1 MGCEKYESGIIM
13 KVEVKV
19 TKRDMQ
25 RFPESL
31 GNKDNRFRYGYG
43 IYTADTADPNN
54 TFSNRGKAKIR
65 CHSQVILPE
74 GGKKITKTGGR
85 GAYWTDFKITTFIS
99 CNFCYLSYILET

>member
-31 GNKDNRFRYGYG
+31 GNKDIDLDIDMEF
-43 IYTADTADPNN
+43 TE
-54 TFSNRGKAKIR
+54 
-65 CHSQVILPE
+65 QIL
-74 GGKKITKTGGR
+74 ITSSPTEEKQ
-85 GAYWTDFKITTFIS
+85 KS
-99 CNFCYLSYILET
+99 

>member
-31 GNKDNRFRYGYG
+31 GNKDIDLDIDMEFTEQ
-43 IYTADTADPNN
+43 ILITSSPTEEKQK
-54 TFSNRGKAKIR
+54 SW
-65 CHSQVILPE
+65 CHSQVILPGGGESEE
-74 GGKKITKTGGR
+74 GWLNQEEEGPTGL
-85 GAYWTDFKITTFIS
+85 IS
-99 CNFCYLSYILET
+99 K

>member
-31 GNKDNRFRYGYG
+31 GNKDIDLDMDMEFTQQTQQ
-43 IYTADTADPNN
+43 I
-54 TFSNRGKAKIR
+54 
-65 CHSQVILPE
+65 Q
-74 GGKKITKTGGR
+74 ITPSPIEEKEKSDATH
-85 GAYWTDFKITTFIS
+85 K
-99 CNFCYLSYILET
+99 